1 MEHVDAIINTTYA
14 TVINTTYR
22 VNERQ
27 KLCVGRG
34 VYLDVVFNVS
44 CMAAILTL
52 VITVASHRLQ

>member
-22 VNERQ
+22 VNGRQ

-34 VYLDVVFNVS
+34 CLSRCCIQCVMYGGYLDPRH
-44 CMAAILTL
+44 
-52 VITVASHRLQ
+52 TVASHHLQ